1 MSINR
6 SERVAALILQEIS
19 SMLVKGL
26 KDPRIGFVSV
36 TRVLVSKDLRNA
48 KVFVSVMGNQDE
60 RENTLN
66 GLISAQGFIKRE
78 LGKRL
83 RLRYIPDLIFKY
95 DDSIAYGIHISE
107 ILDDLSKNKA
117 EEQTEGEE

>member
-1 MSINR
+1 MSLNR
-6 SERVAALILQEIS
+6 TERVGALILQEIS

-26 KDPRIGFVSV
+26 KDPRIGFVSITKV
-36 TRVLVSKDLRNA
+36 QVSKDLRNA
-48 KVFVSVMGNQDE
+48 KVYVSVMGNQEE

-66 GLISAQGFIKRE
+66 GLVSAQGFIKRE

-83 RLRYIPDLIFKY
+83 RLRYVPDLLFKY

-107 ILDDLSKNKA
+107 ILHDLNKN
-117 EEQTEGEE
+117 E